1 MRKEPSMTTTVVALY
16 DNLVIAQ
23 GAARELINAGFSADT
38 LSLAAGDASGEY
50 RRYLAD
56 EGRPDSSPSADAV
69 TTGAGIGAAVGG
81 LGGLLIGL
89 GALLIPGAGPIIA
102 AGPLLTSLTSLGV
115 GAGVGAI
122 TGGMAG
128 ALADMGVPEEEAISY
143 TEGIRRGGTLLTLQ
157 VPDDRIEQARDI
169 MEHYDPVDID
179 ERVSQWQQ
187 QGWSTQSVSD
197 TSLNEADSVTFDI
210 DEDDDVDEYDTYDTR
225 FRQHYQDNFTN
236 SPYTYDNY
244 ASAYRYGL
252 DLANYHYYGGRRSWV
267 EVEQE
272 AHRAWEDQN
281 PGTWEQFK
289 NAVQYAWQEV
299 TDALNVDENPDPQR
313 REFQRQYS

>member
-1 MRKEPSMTTTVVALY
+1 MTTTVVALY
-16 DNLVIAQ
+16 DNLIIAQ
-23 GAARELINAGFSADT
+23 GAARELINAGFSPDT

-56 EGRPDSSPSADAV
+56 EERPTGSPSTDAV
-69 TTGAGIGAAVGG
+69 ATGAGIGAAVGG
-81 LGGLLIGL
+81 LGGLLVGL

-115 GAGVGAI
+115 GAGVGAL

-143 TEGIRRGGTLLTLQ
+143 TEGIRRGGTLLTIQ
-157 VPDDRIEQARDI
+157 VSDEQIEQARDI
-169 MEHYDPVDID
+169 MERYDPVDID
-179 ERVSQWQQ
+179 EQVNQWRQE
-187 QGWSTQSVSD
+187 GWSTQSVSD
-197 TSLNEADSVTFDI
+197 TTTLDADIVTLNI
-210 DEDDDVDEYDTYDTR
+210 DEDDDVDEYDIYDTR
-225 FRQHYQDNFTN
+225 FRQHYQDNFTS

-252 DLANYHYYGGRRSWV
+252 DLANYHYYGGRRSWT
-267 EVEQE
+267 EVEHE

-299 TDALNVDENPDPQR
+299 TNTLSLDENPDPQR
-313 REFQRQYS
+313 REVQRQYS